1 MTEELSEER
10 RAQIF
15 SDAWIRHGVL
25 QPASP
30 IVATLQLNT
39 STANSLA
46 RSLEQAVS
54 HPVQGQPVVTEA
66 VRLRQLEVIAQG
78 QSDNH
83 TQIMGNQNLIKLQV
97 GNEGKVLWAVILI
110 SALVVAFGLL
120 VYTFGKDAFGI
131 NIAVT
136 GGLTL
141 LSFFA
146 GRGQLSQ
153 KC

>member
-1 MTEELSEER
+1 
-10 RAQIF
+10 
-15 SDAWIRHGVL
+15 
-25 QPASP
+25 
-30 IVATLQLNT
+30 
-39 STANSLA
+39 
-46 RSLEQAVS
+46 
-54 HPVQGQPVVTEA
+54 
-66 VRLRQLEVIAQG
+66 
-78 QSDNH
+78 
-83 TQIMGNQNLIKLQV
+83 MGNQNLIKLQV